1 MPTTAAHCRA
11 SAPVPPTD
19 AREWV
24 ALLARYREPSRWRSA
39 WEIVV
44 TAVPFIGLWALAWW
58 SVDINYALA
67 AFFAVL
73 NAMFLVRLFAIQHDC
88 GHAAFFRNRT
98 LSDWVGRTIGVLT
111 LTPYDVWRR
120 MHAAHHSA
128 AGNLDRRGIG
138 DVTTLTV
145 AEYRALPLRRRL
157 GYRIYR
163 HPLTLFG
170 IGPFYLF
177 FLRNRLPIGL
187 MRAGAKYWVSAMG
200 TNAGIAALLVGIG
213 YFGGLDVL
221 FLVFLPTMLVAASI
235 GVWLFYVQHQFEE
248 TNWDPEPDWQLQE
261 AALHGSS
268 HYVLPGPL
276 RWLTANIGMHHVHH
290 LQARVPF
297 YRLPEILRDHPHLA
311 QTQRLT
317 LRESLGCVHRH
328 LWDEESRRL
337 VSFAAARGA

>member
-1 MPTTAAHCRA
+1 MPTTAAHYRA
-11 SAPVPPTD
+11 DAPSAPTD
-19 AREWV
+19 ARDWV
-24 ALLARYREPSRWRSA
+24 AVLARYREPSRWRSA
-39 WEIVV
+39 WEIAV

-58 SVDINYALA
+58 SVDISHALA
-67 AFFAVL
+67 AFVAVL
-73 NAMFLVRLFAIQHDC
+73 NAMFLVRLFVIQHDC
-88 GHAAFFRNRT
+88 GHAALFRNRV
-98 LSDWVGRTIGVLT
+98 LSDWVGRVIGVLT

-120 MHAAHHSA
+120 LHAAHHSTS
-128 AGNLDRRGIG
+128 GNLDQRGLG
-138 DVTTLTV
+138 DVTTLTI
-145 AEYRALPLRRRL
+145 AEYQALPLRRRL

-177 FLRNRLPIGL
+177 FLRNRLPHGL
-187 MRAGAKYWVSAMG
+187 MRAGARYWVSAMG
-200 TNAGIAALLVGIG
+200 TNAGIAALLVVIG

-221 FLVFLPTMLVAASI
+221 LLVFLPTMLFAASI

-248 TNWDPEPDWQLQE
+248 TSWDRNPDWQLQE

-290 LQARVPF
+290 LQSRVPF
-297 YRLPEILRDHPHLA
+297 YRLPEILRDHPELA

-328 LWDEESRRL
+328 LWDEKSRRL
-337 VSFAAARGA
+337 VSFAAARRT

>member
-1 MPTTAAHCRA
+1 MTAF
-11 SAPVPPTD
+11 
-19 AREWV
+19 
-24 ALLARYREPSRWRSA
+24 
-39 WEIVV
+39 
-44 TAVPFIGLWALAWW
+44 PFFGLWAVAWW
-58 SVDINYALA
+58 SVDISYVLA
-67 AFFAVL
+67 AFVAIL
-73 NAMFLVRLFAIQHDC
+73 NALFLVRLFAIQHDC
-88 GHAAFFRNRT
+88 GHASFFRNRA
-98 LSDWVGRTIGVLT
+98 LSDWVGRAIGVLT

-120 MHAAHHSA
+120 LHAAHHSTS
-128 AGNLDRRGIG
+128 GNLDQRGLG
-138 DVTTLTV
+138 DVTTLTI
-145 AEYRALPLRRRL
+145 AEQRPLPLRRRL

-163 HPLTLFG
+163 HPLALFG

-177 FLRNRLPIGL
+177 FLRNRLPHGL
-187 MRAGAKYWVSAMG
+187 MRAGARYWVSAMG
-200 TNAGIAALLVGIG
+200 TNAGIAALLVGVG

-221 FLVFLPTMLVAASI
+221 VFVFLPTMLVAASI

-248 TNWDPEPDWQLQE
+248 TSWDRGPDWQLQE

-268 HYVLPGPL
+268 HYVLPGLL
-276 RWLTANIGMHHVHH
+276 RWITANIGMQHVHH

-337 VSFAAARGA
+337 VSFAAARRA